1 MNMQDVPRETQA
13 AQSNPERNAGAVEYD
28 SWLARSPGAAEYDSW
43 SLSEP
48 GARAGRASPA

>member
-1 MNMQDVPRETQA
+1 MNMHDVPRETQA
-13 AQSNPERNAGAVEYD
+13 TQSNPERNAGATEYD

-43 SLSEP
+43 SFNEP